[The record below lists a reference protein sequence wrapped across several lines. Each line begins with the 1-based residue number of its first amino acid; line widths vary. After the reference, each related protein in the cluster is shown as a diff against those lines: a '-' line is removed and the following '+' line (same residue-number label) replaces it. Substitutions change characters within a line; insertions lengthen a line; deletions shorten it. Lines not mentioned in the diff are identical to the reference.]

1 MTNGKQVERE
11 QTNQVSELTMNELEC
26 VSGGR
31 KATGSNG
38 ATGVFFLRFQFKLVA
53 V

>member
-1 MTNGKQVERE
+1 MTNSKQVERE

-31 KATGSNG
+31 KAASNA
-38 ATGVFFLRFQFKLVA
+38 ATGVSFLVFQFKLVA